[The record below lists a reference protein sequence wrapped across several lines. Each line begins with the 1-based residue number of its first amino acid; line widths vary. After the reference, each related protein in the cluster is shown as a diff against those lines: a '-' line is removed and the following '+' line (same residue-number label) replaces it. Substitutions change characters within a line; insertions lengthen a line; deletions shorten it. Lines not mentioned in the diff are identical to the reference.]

1 MPDVCGIL
9 PDEEEVAFSL
19 LGPGGG
25 GDGFGDGDRQQLVVV
40 VQDQPLSFY
49 GVLEILDS
57 SANRSSLSNVL

>member
-25 GDGFGDGDRQQLVVV
+25 GDGFGYGGRQQLVVV

-49 GVLEILDS
+49 GMLEILDS